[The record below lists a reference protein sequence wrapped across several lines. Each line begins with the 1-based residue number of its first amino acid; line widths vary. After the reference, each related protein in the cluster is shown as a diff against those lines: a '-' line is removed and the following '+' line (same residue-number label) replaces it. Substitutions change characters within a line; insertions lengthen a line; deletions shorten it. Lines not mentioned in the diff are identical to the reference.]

1 MIRRP
6 NILYYNN
13 GQTEKGKVLEKA
25 ARRMGFDFTPILPQ
39 NVLQTV
45 GYLAKIKGFPQR
57 KISVLE
63 NLPSIPVDVMVMCN
77 FTDDNLNHLLR
88 MMKNGELPSV
98 ALKAVLTSQ
107 NCFWTFA
114 HLVKSWRK
122 NTEILWREK
131 KEEKIRRRNAGR
143 MRSFPPLFSLPL
155 IFLLIK
161 CR

>member
-25 ARRMGFDFTPILPQ
+25 ARRMGYDFTPILPQ
-39 NVLQTV
+39 NLLQTV

-63 NLPSIPVDVMVMCN
+63 NLPSIPMDVMVMCN

-88 MMKNGELPSV
+88 MMKNGELPS
-98 ALKAVLTSQ
+98 S
-107 NCFWTFA
+107 
-114 HLVKSWRK
+114 RK
-122 NTEILWREK
+122 WK
-131 KEEKIRRRNAGR
+131 
-143 MRSFPPLFSLPL
+143 
-155 IFLLIK
+155 
-161 CR
+161 

>member
-45 GYLAKIKGFPQR
+45 VYLAKIKGFPQR

-114 HLVKSWRK
+114 HLVKELEEEHRDFM
-122 NTEILWREK
+122 EREE
-131 KEEKIRRRNAGR
+131 EEK
-143 MRSFPPLFSLPL
+143 
-155 IFLLIK
+155 
-161 CR
+161 